1 VRSDKGGPLA
11 ASYALGTLVSRN
23 VPLMKILSLL
33 AMIFVATFVLAQNH
47 DYPGSGGMNP
57 TKWHEDLAILREQ
70 MAKKHGNL
78 FHTISREQYEL
89 AFDDFERRLPEMTDN
104 QVKLGI
110 MQIVALVNDG
120 HTHVRFD
127 TLGNHMLPIR
137 LHYFADGLFVESTDR
152 AHSNLLGGKVLRLG
166 SMSVEEAY
174 KSVRLLVSV
183 DKNNEPR
190 RRLLVSDLLT
200 TPEVLNAIGAIKNSN
215 SVEVVVEKNGRQIK
229 ADLPSGPFGPWNN
242 HGWPSDPQGWINA
255 RSASSS
261 PVPLWLKHSDK
272 NYWSEFLPDGQTLYI
287 QFNQVADANGGE
299 PIAKF
304 FPRVLKDAAEKKIGR
319 VILDLRLNGGGNNE
333 LNRPIWHS
341 ILENASLNQKGKL
354 WILIGPKTFS
364 AAMNLVDD
372 LELNTNA
379 LFAGEDTGES
389 PNMWGDPV
397 DIRLPNS
404 GIVVGVSTLWW
415 QFADPRDNR
424 PYRSPDLPV
433 ALSSSDYEGN
443 IDPVLKAVLASRS
456 AVQ

>member
-1 VRSDKGGPLA
+1 MPFIK
-11 ASYALGTLVSRN
+11 
-23 VPLMKILSLL
+23 MLSLL
-33 AMIFVATFVLAQNH
+33 AIIFVATYAFAQNR
-47 DYPGSGGMNP
+47 DCPCLGVMNP
-57 TKWHEDLAILREQ
+57 TKWHEDLAVLREQ
-70 MAKKHGNL
+70 MPKKHGNI
-78 FHTISREQYEL
+78 FHSLSREQYEF
-89 AFDDFERRLPEMTDN
+89 AFDDLERRLPEMTDN

-110 MQIVALVNDG
+110 MQIVASVNEG

-137 LHYFADGLFVESTDR
+137 LHYFADGLFVESTDK
-152 AHSNLLGGKVLRLG
+152 AYSNLLGGKALRLG

-183 DKNNEPR
+183 DKDNELR
-190 RRLLVSDLLT
+190 RRLLASDLLA
-200 TPEVLNAIGAIKNSN
+200 TPEVLNAIGAIKDPSA
-215 SVEVVVEKNGRQIK
+215 VEIVVEKNGRQIK
-229 ADLPSGPFGPWNN
+229 ADLPSGPFRPWNN
-242 HGWPSDPQGWINA
+242 HGWPADPQGWVNM

-261 PVPLWLKHSDK
+261 SVPLWLKHSDQ

-287 QFNQVADANGGE
+287 QFNQVADASGGE

-304 FPRVLKDAAEKKIGR
+304 FPRVLKEAAEKKIRR

-354 WILIGPKTFS
+354 WVLIGPKTFS
-364 AAMNLVDD
+364 ATMNLVDD

-379 LFAGEDTGES
+379 LFAGENTGES

-415 QFADPRDNR
+415 QSEDPRDHR
-424 PYRSPDLPV
+424 PYRSPDLSVP
-433 ALSSSDYEGN
+433 LSSSDYREN
-443 IDPVLKAVLASRS
+443 IDPVVKEVLANGS
-456 AVQ
+456 AAH